1 VVKEKSK
8 ETLRQ
13 LGEQEKL
20 NQQPTSQVSSKAQ
33 PPKKKQWLK
42 KFNWFA
48 PVLQEKTAPLQE
60 KITSTF
66 PNLFKKENNLEPVA
80 ETDETPTVTYTDSA
94 PLGVD
99 PLYRK
104 YRCLETNPLGCEWTQ
119 KTLEQEPESQYCVKC
134 NFPVIFLPK
143 TELRGYKGRYK
154 VESYIGH
161 RGKGRL
167 YRGIQAIDQ
176 QTVIIKEFPL
186 PNRCFNPEETRQRK
200 QSFERLTGLSLADGR
215 IQDIRLI
222 VPWDAFCDPVSE
234 RCYLVTNSNLDAYPT
249 LGSYLA
255 TNGAMNTQQVRRVL
269 EQVLQTLQFLHGQ
282 KFRLPSGDIQQGIAH
297 GNISLDSLLINSLLV
312 DSSLVNSS
320 LTMAEAKDFFIHVC
334 DLALWE
340 KLFNPPMSPITTP
353 TKIEDL
359 KALGYVA
366 FYLLTGDTVYSETG
380 EPLDPLINKHWGSV
394 EPSLK
399 AFILR
404 LLEFDKPFASA
415 EEARITLL
423 QLPPFAPAEA
433 RLITAETE
441 IEKAKPK
448 TKLLRSPIWLFG
460 ILGLLLLGSLLWLV
474 FQKLQEPPEIA
485 EEVTV
490 CCLKDVPA
498 VPPGNFTYTGERKGI
513 WSYILRS
520 TNLILKNQT
529 LEEKLKESQPK
540 LQLNFQPE
548 DLPETALAK
557 VQSGKVDFGVTS
569 LVNDL
574 TPQMLHREVAYDG
587 LVVFVAFSYAKR
599 ESGLPKALN
608 GKISLEQLRELYTGK
623 ITNWQQLGGADLP
636 VKLYFPP
643 EKEAVRI
650 FEQRVLKDK
659 NAIMAFRNLLQQQ
672 KANQSSTFITSNAPP
687 IQTLPTLTMLQ
698 QVLRDFEESNIGS
711 IGFATLSQ
719 VFGQCSA
726 YPLALVDGNR
736 PAVQTLIQDNG
747 KDVEPSTDLC
757 NDKGRYQP
765 NVQVFK
771 SGSYPLGY
779 PIVVVYPADN
789 SRTPI
794 GQKFADMLRTSEV
807 QQLLGKAGLVPIT
820 GQK

>member
-1 VVKEKSK
+1 VVKGK
-8 ETLRQ
+8 EILKQ
-13 LGEQEKL
+13 PGEQDKL
-20 NQQPTSQVSSKAQ
+20 TQAQ
-33 PPKKKQWLK
+33 PPKQKQWLT
-42 KFNWFA
+42 KFNWLA

-94 PLGVD
+94 PLSVD

-104 YRCLETNPLGCEWTQ
+104 YRCLETNPLGCGWTQ

-143 TELRGYKGRYK
+143 SELRGYKGRYK

-186 PNRCFNPEETRQRK
+186 PNRCFNPEEIRQRK

-222 VPWDAFCDPVSE
+222 VPWDAFCDPVRE
-234 RCYLVTNSNLDAYPT
+234 RCYLVTNSKLDAYPT

-255 TNGAMNTQQVRRVL
+255 TNGAMNSQQVRRVL

-282 KFRLPSGDIQQGIAH
+282 KFRLPSGDIQQGIVH
-297 GNISLDSLLINSLLV
+297 GNISLDSLLIDSLLV
-312 DSSLVNSS
+312 DSSLVDSS
-320 LTMAEAKDFFIHVC
+320 LIMAEAKEFFIHVC

-340 KLFNPPMSPITTP
+340 RLFNPPMSAITTP

-366 FYLLTGDTVYSETG
+366 FYLLAGYTVYSETG
-380 EPLDPLINKHWGSV
+380 EPLDPLTNKHWGSV
-394 EPSLK
+394 EPGLK

-404 LLEFDKPFASA
+404 LLGWEMPFASA
-415 EEARITLL
+415 EEARMTLL
-423 QLPPFAPAEA
+423 QLPPFASV
-433 RLITAETE
+433 ETE
-441 IEKAKPK
+441 IEETKPKIKPK

-460 ILGLLLLGSLLWLV
+460 ILGLLLLGSLFWLV
-474 FQKLQEPPEIA
+474 FQKLQEPPEVA

-520 TNLILKNQT
+520 THLILKNQT

-540 LQLNFQPE
+540 LLLNYQPE

-698 QVLRDFEESNIGS
+698 QVLRDFEENNIGS